1 MGPTLLGFFLWACP
15 RAVSWPLGVVYGLH
29 VLFGNAMHTGT
40 FVRVLVDFGQRR
52 CARSFLARPH
62 GIVSVFVCAHD
73 GRFRS
78 YSSLLCNCSWQMCQA
93 ILMQFF
99 GK

>member
-40 FVRVLVDFGQRR
+40 FARVLVDFGQRR
-52 CARSFLARPH
+52 CARSFLARPY
-62 GIVSVFVCAHD
+62 GIVLFVYSCVLMTD
-73 GRFRS
+73 VRFRS
-78 YSSLLCNCSWQMCQA
+78 YSSLLCDFSWQMCQA
-93 ILMQFF
+93 ILM
-99 GK
+99 

>member
-40 FVRVLVDFGQRR
+40 FVRVLVEFGQRR
-52 CARSFLARPH
+52 CARSFLVAFEATRLSTVL
-62 GIVSVFVCAHD
+62 GKCAK
-73 GRFRS
+73 
-78 YSSLLCNCSWQMCQA
+78 
-93 ILMQFF
+93 QF
-99 GK
+99 